1 MAMAVDQIIV
11 GIRAVSKLHMVFK
24 LVYCKARPLGWAQ
37 HYEYYKPPNYNQF
50 HTPPPP
56 PPPTQSRNELLSA
69 KNTFV
74 WYLKCEKKT
83 ELVVYE
89 LFELITK
96 KSKWGVV
103 CVCLWVYKVIVQYH
117 LDHDKMKC
125 NITTDLCCKYCPSHS
140 VSLWRGHPQFKL
152 YQNQI
157 FG

>member
-1 MAMAVDQIIV
+1 MCNACFSYFDIFLIIHS
-11 GIRAVSKLHMVFK
+11 GSIPYYHQ
-24 LVYCKARPLGWAQ
+24 PL
-37 HYEYYKPPNYNQF
+37 
-50 HTPPPP
+50 
-56 PPPTQSRNELLSA
+56 QSRNELLSA

-96 KSKWGVV
+96 NPNELVGVV
-103 CVCLWVYKVIVQYH
+103 CVCLWVYKVIVPYH

-125 NITTDLCCKYCPSHS
+125 NITTDLCCKYCPSHY
-140 VSLWRGHPQFKL
+140 VSLWRGHPQFML

-157 FG
+157 ISYSFKQHSPQILLPLSLKE

>member
-1 MAMAVDQIIV
+1 MCNACFSYFDIFLIIHS
-11 GIRAVSKLHMVFK
+11 GSI
-24 LVYCKARPLGWAQ
+24 P
-37 HYEYYKPPNYNQF
+37 YY
-50 HTPPPP
+50 PPPP
-56 PPPTQSRNELLSA
+56 HPPTQSRNELLSA

-157 FG
+157 FGSFKQHSLQILLPLSSKE